1 MLQRWSPIEI
11 GLVLKIWVIEV
22 NRIINL
28 ITQLHVFPLDVRIT
42 VSSGYESRDIA
53 LEGNPNMMSDEEEA
67 DCQLC
72 SF

>member
-1 MLQRWSPIEI
+1 MLQRWSPIEN

-28 ITQLHVFPLDVRIT
+28 ITQLYVFPLDVRIT

-53 LEGNPNMMSDEEEA
+53 LEGNPNMMSDEEA